1 MKQTWLCYCLF
12 AQGTTQR
19 VNFPLIYGPRF
30 PRVMQA
36 GVSGLISDLN
46 DLSSRTQEMI
56 SRDHKFGGS
65 SKQNSEKCSSSLSA
79 IHSNESVVTLKVIT
93 L

>member
-1 MKQTWLCYCLF
+1 MALAFQESCR
-12 AQGTTQR
+12 Q
-19 VNFPLIYGPRF
+19 
-30 PRVMQA
+30 
-36 GVSGLISDLN
+36 VSLGSFLN

>member
-1 MKQTWLCYCLF
+1 
-12 AQGTTQR
+12 
-19 VNFPLIYGPRF
+19 
-30 PRVMQA
+30 MQA
-36 GVSGLISDLN
+36 GVSGITSDLN

-79 IHSNESVVTLKVIT
+79 IHSNESVVILKVVT
-93 L
+93 LYLTLSHFYFRVPWKSDLPVQALCFEDFTLS